1 LAQFVHLSDSRKICR
16 IARSG
21 IRVGIT
27 SLEGVKGVYCT
38 PVSRD
43 FFRTHQWL
51 RELKRSGK
59 KTLHAIQFRLP
70 NDTIVW
76 IGRYNEL
83 HIQTTAGEA
92 AAAFEL
98 HKDGLGLEIIV
109 PCSVPRS
116 AITRIY
122 VPSQVLGWRFYPD
135 AKGRKPFC
143 GCKYCNKGEINA
155 YRVITEG

>member
-1 LAQFVHLSDSRKICR
+1 M
-16 IARSG
+16 
-21 IRVGIT
+21 
-27 SLEGVKGVYCT
+27 
-38 PVSRD
+38 
-43 FFRTHQWL
+43 
-51 RELKRSGK
+51 
-59 KTLHAIQFRLP
+59 HAIQFRLP